1 MLPCP
6 RPLQLKKLIKK
17 VSNELSSLGLNPVVL
32 NRLLTPPD
40 VAAAGHAPT
49 AAAAQVDSPSRS
61 SASYVHPSESPS
73 ESSSTAAKRATTD
86 SPAVDELEFEF
97 LSEGSSSV
105 AETEGSAAADGHAE
119 AAHDDDGGR
128 EGRER
133 SVQRWVDETGKRFRV
148 RVREERSDR
157 SESAGG
163 ESGLSL
169 ADDEEDDDPA
179 RLRRHRTRRSSGV
192 KREAIS
198 VKGGFT
204 AEYEIGGA
212 SPLSREACTR
222 ALQLLLTPLIRPHL

>member
-1 MLPCP
+1 
-6 RPLQLKKLIKK
+6 
-17 VSNELSSLGLNPVVL
+17 
-32 NRLLTPPD
+32 LTPPD
-40 VAAAGHAPT
+40 VAASAT
-49 AAAAQVDSPSRS
+49 AAAAAAATTSQTDSPSRS

-105 AETEGSAAADGHAE
+105 AETEASALANGAADAAG
-119 AAHDDDGGR
+119 AAHEDDGGR

-148 RVREERSDR
+148 RVREERPDN
-157 SESAGG
+157 AGA
-163 ESGLSL
+163 ESGFSL

-179 RLRRHRTRRSSGV
+179 RLRRHRTRRSSGG

-212 SPLSREACTR
+212 FRVQRSR
-222 ALQLLLTPLIRPHL
+222 RPRTS

>member
-1 MLPCP
+1 MI
-6 RPLQLKKLIKK
+6 LQLKKLIKK

-40 VAAAGHAPT
+40 VAAN
-49 AAAAQVDSPSRS
+49 AAAAAAAASHVDSPSRS

-97 LSEGSSSV
+97 LSEDSSSIV
-105 AETEGSAAADGHAE
+105 ETEGSAQADGDADVVGTTR
-119 AAHDDDGGR
+119 DDDGGR

-148 RVREERSDR
+148 RVREERSD
-157 SESAGG
+157 SAVG
-163 ESGLSL
+163 ESGFSP
-169 ADDEEDDDPA
+169 ADEEDIDPA
-179 RLRRHRTRRSSGV
+179 RLRRHRTRRSSAG

-212 SPLSREACTR
+212 LSADS
-222 ALQLLLTPLIRPHL
+222 